1 MRLYGDE
8 HIDQMRAH
16 ATVTAIGA
24 DMTLTPEQLAEY
36 RAMADQSWKDQLSK
50 AYAEGRA
57 DQTDEFAELLPG
69 RPYYMDPP
77 DGGNVSVLEQFRRM
91 SHDARMWREHAD
103 RVRKAIE
110 CEVQC
115 EGG

>member
-1 MRLYGDE
+1 MNDFQPPYRLTTE
-8 HIDQMRAH
+8 EA
-16 ATVTAIGA
+16 A
-24 DMTLTPEQLAEY
+24 ELANVLEE
-36 RAMADQSWKDQLSK
+36 

-69 RPYYMDPP
+69 TYYMDPP

-91 SHDARMWREHAD
+91 SHDASMWREHAE